1 MSQAE
6 PGSLVMSVDYTHFVS
21 GKAPTPSVRAVMSYQ
36 EKWLKREYNDFNMC
50 IINTGTF
57 FFYNYRCLEKGA
69 FGLLSSLSFLPLQ
82 RGF

>member
-1 MSQAE
+1 M
-6 PGSLVMSVDYTHFVS
+6 VMSVDCTHFVS

-36 EKWLKREYNDFNMC
+36 EKWLKREYNGFNMC

-57 FFYNYRCLEKGA
+57 FYCRCLEKGA
-69 FGLLSSLSFLPLQ
+69 FGLLGSLSFLPLQ